1 MRPGTIRPEMG
12 GRRPQGGRRYVRTG
26 QSRIWPLS
34 GSAAQGKGDDPE
46 GACRDAVRVR
56 QGRQQVG
63 TGSFP

>member
-1 MRPGTIRPEMG
+1 MYELDKAAF
-12 GRRPQGGRRYVRTG
+12 GRF
-26 QSRIWPLS
+26 L
-34 GSAAQGKGDDPE
+34 AQQRKGDDPE